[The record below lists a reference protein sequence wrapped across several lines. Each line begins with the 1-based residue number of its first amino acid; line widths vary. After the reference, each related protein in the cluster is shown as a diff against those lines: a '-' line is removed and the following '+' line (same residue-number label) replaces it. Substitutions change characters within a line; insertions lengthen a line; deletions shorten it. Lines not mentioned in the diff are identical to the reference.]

1 MPEQAS
7 RRGPREP
14 RPRQCSRERL
24 RAPVVTDGPCLRTE
38 EISPLGRQTR
48 SLDSVRL
55 LPGRPKAQGTGVGGT
70 GKAGDALGPHARL
83 HLPGSALERF
93 STTDS
98 PRGTE
103 ASAPRTGP
111 EPRGDSAPWRGPAAP
126 TLLVP
131 ATDLRATH
139 TQLTFQALCGPA
151 PVAQSPTTSGQS
163 PNPPRTC
170 LTPRASRGGSPP
182 GFGLEKPRFFIE
194 ARTATL
200 SSAEPPFW
208 FVWGPRH
215 APPSAPVPG
224 CALPT
229 GVSPIHVLSPH
240 GTHQRVSSERT
251 KVQK

>member
-1 MPEQAS
+1 MSRGLGNAVERGSEHRSSQTALAS
-7 RRGPREP
+7 ARKRFLRSADKHAHWTVCGCFRGGQ
-14 RPRQCSRERL
+14 RPR
-24 RAPVVTDGPCLRTE
+24 
-38 EISPLGRQTR
+38 
-48 SLDSVRL
+48 
-55 LPGRPKAQGTGVGGT
+55 AQGWEGQ
-70 GKAGDALGPHARL
+70 ARRETRWGL
-83 HLPGSALERF
+83 TPGSTSQLPGSAPERF

-98 PRGTE
+98 PRGTG

-170 LTPRASRGGSPP
+170 PTPRASRGGSPP
-182 GFGLEKPRFFIE
+182 RFGLEKPRFLIE
-194 ARTATL
+194 ACTATL